1 MKLESLKSSKFEA
14 FKKNEILNAVSIQG
28 GRCQNTYASKTANL
42 PSDSI
47 DCETNNS
54 KTLFDGCDFYD
65 TICTVGPSEGQG
77 IIGGPSPTPTA
88 SDASYNPITMGN

>member
-14 FKKNEILNAVSIQG
+14 FKGSEIVNAMSIKG
-28 GRCQNTYASKTANL
+28 GACQNTYASKTANL

-47 DCETNNS
+47 DCGTNNS

-77 IIGGPSPTPTA
+77 IIGDPSPTPTESGA
-88 SDASYNPITMGN
+88 TYNSVGN